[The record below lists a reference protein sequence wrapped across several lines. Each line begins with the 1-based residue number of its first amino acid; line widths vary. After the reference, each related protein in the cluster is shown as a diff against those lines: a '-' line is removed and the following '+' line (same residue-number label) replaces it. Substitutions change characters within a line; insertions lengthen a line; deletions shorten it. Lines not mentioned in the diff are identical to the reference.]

1 MIMKYDTKVVK
12 QEETKTILI
21 IIKRVNYPLA
31 IVEEKRIKIILIEQM
46 KRCMINLMINII
58 IVINMIIF
66 KSV

>member
-1 MIMKYDTKVVK
+1 MKYDTKVVK

-46 KRCMINLMINII
+46 KRCMINQMINII
-58 IVINMIIF
+58 IVINMIIL

>member
-1 MIMKYDTKVVK
+1 MKYDTKVVK

-46 KRCMINLMINII
+46 KRCMINQMINII

>member
-1 MIMKYDTKVVK
+1 MKYDTKVVK